1 MRNNVRIALCTLL
14 FLSFFL
20 SPSLLVR
27 FEDKVSFGCLEM
39 LLWGTIFIFLW
50 SIILWFRLNRGLES
64 EYSNQIGL
72 FFSDNVVHKVKTL
85 REMFFHFYNMDRW
98 KKKTTK
104 KSVFNYKS
112 VESNQKA
119 SQIQAKPVQLQ
130 ETPIISLQALQ
141 WTKTNNRVILQ
152 SVLLKRRKSWF
163 SFFFSFNFWESLF
176 A

>member
-1 MRNNVRIALCTLL
+1 MYIT
-14 FLSFFL
+14 LSFFL

-50 SIILWFRLNRGLES
+50 SIILWFRLNITLKAS
-64 EYSNQIGL
+64 IQIRSVCSSQTMSCTRL
-72 FFSDNVVHKVKTL
+72 RHCAKCFFISIIWIV
-85 REMFFHFYNMDRW
+85 E

-104 KSVFNYKS
+104 KSAFNYKS

-130 ETPIISLQALQ
+130 ETPNISLQALQ